1 MAEDVGRTQIIVDA
15 DTRPYERGL
24 RRTEKTSEKAGIDA
38 GDAFS
43 EGAAKGVAANSKK
56 IDAEVDKAGVRNEKS
71 MGRHGRTAGKN
82 FGDGFWK
89 QAKTSFS
96 APWQGLDDDV
106 RLVIGAIAVSF
117 SELAALGSGLSAAL
131 TSVASSLA
139 FAGAGAATFSALLPA
154 FAYGMSLA
162 TQGLEKIKKIAP
174 EASAALDGLKSA
186 FNIDVEQF
194 TSAWSGALTGF
205 LNTLTGVL
213 NESTIAQALGGAF
226 AGITEAFDG
235 VLQSPSFQ
243 AFISAMET
251 SLPTALENVGVGVAG
266 IAEAIAGVF
275 AVAGPLLAQVT
286 EQFVAFGQGL
296 AKSVEEATKSG
307 ALEEFLTAALR
318 NLNILIGIIG
328 DLGRAFGNIF
338 GAGLESGE
346 QLMAFFGLLAQQ
358 FADWTESIGGQNQ
371 LAEWFE
377 QGRIVLNAVLPLIV
391 AVAQALATVVTP
403 DSVAQLVNFLGAL
416 TNFIPLLTQILA
428 LASSLG
434 VFDIFAQILTSIN
447 TVLTPIMPQ
456 LQELATILGEA
467 LLQVVVAITPLVGS
481 LVQVI
486 AAILPAVMAILP
498 PLANL
503 ITTLADALTPIIEA
517 LTPIIE
523 ELADEIGVELV
534 DVIKIITPI
543 IRILGQVLTLVARI
557 ATTLLVPAMK
567 AIFTIIGTV
576 RGKIVDFI
584 SGALQ
589 KVADWLQRV
598 VTKTNNFREV
608 MNKISSV
615 VQSVGRAIKNYLIQ
629 RLVDAGSWVNKIVG
643 YFNSFKSSIT
653 AAIDAVVG
661 ALSRIHW
668 PTPPSWLTNG
678 ISGISN
684 FFAEGGLVTGPT
696 RAVIGEAGPEMVI
709 PLARPLSQVDP
720 AVRDVAAF
728 AQGKMPA
735 FASGGIAGGGTTVAA
750 GAIQI
755 VSPYA
760 NPRLV
765 AEETLNALVLAGK

>member
-1 MAEDVGRTQIIVDA
+1 MAEDVGRTQIIVDG
-15 DTRPYERGL
+15 DTRPYERAL
-24 RRTEKTSEKAGIDA
+24 RRTEKTSEKAGIA
-38 GDAFS
+38 SGDAFS
-43 EGAAKGVAANSKK
+43 DGMAEGVKGGTKK
-56 IDAEVDKAGVRNEKS
+56 VDAEVDRVGTRNEKS

-89 QAKTSFS
+89 SARSSFS
-96 APWQGLDDDV
+96 GPWQSLDDEV

-117 SELAALGSGLSAAL
+117 SELAALGSGLAAAL

-139 FAGAGAATFSALLPA
+139 FAGAGAASFSALLPA

-194 TSAWSGALTGF
+194 TTAWSGALTEF
-205 LNTLTGVL
+205 LGTLTSVL

-307 ALEEFLTAALR
+307 ALEEFLSSALR
-318 NLNILIGIIG
+318 NLDILIGIVG
-328 DLGRAFGNIF
+328 NLGRALGNIF
-338 GAGLESGE
+338 GAGLEQGE
-346 QLMAFFGLLAQQ
+346 SLMAFFGLLAEQ
-358 FADWTESIGGQNQ
+358 FANWTASIGGQNQ

-391 AVAQALATVVTP
+391 AVAQALGQVVTP
-403 DSVAQLVNFLGAL
+403 AVVEQLVGFLGAL
-416 TNFIPLLTQILA
+416 TQFIPLLTQILQ

-434 VFDIFAQILTSIN
+434 VFDIFAQILTSVN
-447 TVLTPIMPQ
+447 QVLTPIMPQ

-523 ELADEIGVELV
+523 ELAKEIGVELT
-534 DVIKIITPI
+534 DIIKVITPI
-543 IRILGQVLTLVARI
+543 IEILGQVLTVVARI
-557 ATTLLVPAMK
+557 ITAVVVPAMRAVFK
-567 AIFTIIGTV
+567 IIGTV
-576 RGKIVDFI
+576 RGAIVNFI
-584 SGALQ
+584 SSALQ
-589 KVADWLQRV
+589 RVADWFQKV
-598 VTKTNNFREV
+598 VNKTNNFRQV
-608 MNKISSV
+608 MNRISDVIS
-615 VQSVGRAIKNYLIQ
+615 SVGRAIKNYLIQ
-629 RLVDAGSWVNKIVG
+629 RLQSAGEWVQKIIG
-643 YFNSFKSSIT
+643 WFNDFRSTVSN
-653 AAIDAVVG
+653 AIDTIVG
-661 ALSRIHW
+661 ALGRIHW
-668 PTPPSWLTNG
+668 PTPPSWLT
-678 ISGISN
+678 SGFSAIGN
-684 FFAEGGLVTGPT
+684 WFAEGGLVTGPT
-696 RAVIGEAGPEMVI
+696 RAVIGEAGPEMVV

-728 AQGKMPA
+728 AQGKAPA
-735 FASGGIAGGGTTVAA
+735 FASGGIAGGGTNIAP